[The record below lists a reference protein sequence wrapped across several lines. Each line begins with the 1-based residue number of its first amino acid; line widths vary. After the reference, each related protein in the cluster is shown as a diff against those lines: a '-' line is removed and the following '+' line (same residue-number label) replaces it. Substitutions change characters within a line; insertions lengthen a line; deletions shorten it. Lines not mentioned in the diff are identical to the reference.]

1 MYESHWRLES
11 KPFEN
16 SADARFYYPGEAH
29 QGALLKLRYA
39 IESRKGAA
47 LLAGA
52 PGLGKTLLAHA
63 LFRQLPEPYNPR
75 VQLVFPQMPPEQLIG
90 WLADE
95 LSGGQGE
102 PATIERNVRRLE
114 QALAENVKLGRHAVV
129 VIDEAQL
136 LRSSN
141 ALETIR
147 LLLNLDHHSQ
157 PALTILLVGQPAL
170 LPALDRMPELDERLG
185 VKCLLRP
192 FSLEE
197 TSGYIHHRLRAAGA
211 AQPIF
216 DGDAIDA
223 VHHLSHG
230 APRRINRLCD
240 LALLVGFAEERE
252 SLGAEQIEAVA
263 QELVAVAPE

>member
-1 MYESHWRLES
+1 MYETYWRLES

-16 SADARFYYPGEAH
+16 AADPRFYYPGEAH

-47 LLAGA
+47 LLAGGA
-52 PGLGKTLLAHA
+52 GLGKTLLAHA
-63 LFRQLPEPYNPR
+63 LFRQLPDHFAPR
-75 VQLVFPQMPPEQLIG
+75 IQLVFPQMPSEQLLG

-95 LSGGQGE
+95 LTGGQTSGG
-102 PATIERNVRRLE
+102 AIDRNVRRIE

-136 LRSSN
+136 LRASGG
-141 ALETIR
+141 LETVR
-147 LLLNLDHHSQ
+147 LLLNFDHHSQ
-157 PALTILLVGQPAL
+157 PAFTLLLVGQPSL

-192 FSLEE
+192 FTLEE

-211 AQPIF
+211 AQVIF
-216 DGDAIDA
+216 DSAAVEA
-223 VHHLSHG
+223 VHHLSQG

-252 SLGAEQIEAVA
+252 GIGAQQVESIA
-263 QELVAVAPE
+263 QELVAVTPE